1 MKVEKQLA
9 IFLENKP
16 GTLAEVCKVL
26 AKEGVNIMA
35 VTVSDTVDH
44 AVVRIVASD
53 ATKALH
59 LLGEAGVLVVE
70 SDVLV
75 IDMANT
81 PGALAKVA
89 DKLSRAK
96 VNIEYLYGSG
106 SPNQKKG
113 LVVIRTTNIK
123 KAMQVLKS

>member
-75 IDMANT
+75 IDLANT

-106 SPNQKKG
+106 CPGQKKG
-113 LVVIRTTNIK
+113 LAVIRTTNIK
-123 KAMQVLKS
+123 KAMQVLKG